1 MYKTECLGDATISF
15 SDHIKMS
22 GLITFHKKN
31 NTGINGRLEKVNVW
45 RKKPEFCKN
54 PELFHP

>member
-22 GLITFHKKN
+22 GLNNFSQKKQYRYKWKI
-31 NTGINGRLEKVNVW
+31 GKGKRLEEKAW
-45 RKKPEFCKN
+45 I
-54 PELFHP
+54 L